1 MYVLLFIVKKNPK
14 TAMEF
19 QIYIYLYLTSLVVL
33 GPDMCKYDAI
43 LCGVVLKTT
52 LFYKVC
58 L

>member
-1 MYVLLFIVKKNPK
+1 
-14 TAMEF
+14 MEF

-43 LCGVVLKTT
+43 LCGVVLETT
-52 LFYKVC
+52 LLYKVC